1 MAKPLV
7 PDELWEVVR
16 PMLPKHRRK
25 PGGRGR
31 PPVDDRDALGGIL
44 FVLRTG
50 IPWEFLPQQMG
61 CGSGMTCWRRLRDWH
76 HAGVFRRLHRRLLG
90 RMREA
95 GCLDFTVGI
104 ADSSSVRAVHGGK
117 KRAKAR

>member
-1 MAKPLV
+1 
-7 PDELWEVVR
+7 
-16 PMLPKHRRK
+16 
-25 PGGRGR
+25 
-31 PPVDDRDALGGIL
+31 
-44 FVLRTG
+44 
-50 IPWEFLPQQMG
+50 MG

-76 HAGVFRRLHRRLLG
+76 RAGAFTRLHRRVLG

-117 KRAKAR
+117 KRAKAQ